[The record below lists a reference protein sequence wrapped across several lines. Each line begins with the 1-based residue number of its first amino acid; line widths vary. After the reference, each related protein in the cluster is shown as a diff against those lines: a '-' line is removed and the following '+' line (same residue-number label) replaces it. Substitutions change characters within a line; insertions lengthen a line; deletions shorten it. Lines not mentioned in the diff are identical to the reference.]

1 MLEVF
6 LLRQR
11 LFSCIPFW
19 WDYSLL
25 QCSRILTHLFLLFL
39 GIWVTGPSS
48 TPWNMVLMNGLD
60 PQTAI
65 LDLMITEHSQ
75 ISLCIGTGKWLAG
88 NSATCLPVAFKNITQ
103 LLGMFFSLLSMLM
116 FLCWKTRASTANQY
130 QWKGV
135 GRTRSCFRIRQSC
148 RSGCMAS
155 SLEVLQP
162 VWRTLTACQAL
173 EMSSFGVFWDA

>member
-1 MLEVF
+1 MENRVDSRLKWDMCKHWSNSAWIHLRQERLRQCSAVVSLIKMLEVF

-11 LFSCIPFW
+11 LFSCIPLW

-88 NSATCLPVAFKNITQ
+88 NSATCLPA
-103 LLGMFFSLLSMLM
+103 
-116 FLCWKTRASTANQY
+116 
-130 QWKGV
+130 
-135 GRTRSCFRIRQSC
+135 SCFQKHYLVAGNVLLLAFPADVSV
-148 RSGCMAS
+148 
-155 SLEVLQP
+155 LEDK
-162 VWRTLTACQAL
+162 
-173 EMSSFGVFWDA
+173 S